1 MSETKLGAGKTAT
14 KTPSPLSRT
23 QVPAWAF
30 LAFVVVFIIYGS
42 LFPFDFRSPPESF
55 DKLLERHNPFGNA
68 ADAIDNLLLFVPLGF
83 ALHFSLHRSR
93 DRLIA
98 SVLAILSLGLGL
110 QLLQLFLP
118 SRTASLADVIWN
130 SVGLAVGL
138 LIASLA
144 RQWLIHRF
152 ATLTTK
158 SPYALLLVLLWFFY
172 ETFPFTP
179 TLDYGLLRAHVKT
192 FIIAPP
198 FEIARFVQHL
208 LAAILCGI
216 ALQRSGIFKR
226 SGRATALLGSS
237 AVLLE
242 IFVAYGSLRR
252 ETLIGICAG
261 LAIGHLLANNRNRP
275 TRFALATVA
284 ASAYLMTV
292 FTPYRGQVA
301 DASFTLTPFSSF
313 LWHNVTRDLP
323 PLAFESLAIGAL
335 LWAGF
340 FNPGKTSRPPVPW
353 ISFVFLAIVILEVI
367 RVFVV
372 GLHGDT
378 TTILITVVLGTFA
391 VTLRDANP
399 DSADHQPE
407 PSSKPRPSTP
417 LADKPFR
424 PAVAAHALSIA
435 LLAVLIQTTAFLP
448 GTPYNVRELLPSGL
462 DGIIAAT
469 CLAVA
474 IYLGANSPF
483 MLFNGEPRQ
492 RLVLFPLLLPLQ
504 GIIIWAMLRIG
515 VPLESIHDI
524 VGAPVLGWPWEWEL
538 LLRFLTLHQAIAMQ
552 MFGAVLLV
560 ATFQRPAQ
568 IAGFMYWLIASL
580 LLSWPLHLVIV
591 EWAATDNLTELMR
604 DGGSF
609 FASSLLAAGILLAFL
624 GGTALGAAL
633 VDPARR
639 GWLLLLALL
648 SAPLAASCF
657 LLGLEPVLVKYGKV
671 FSAAQ
676 FLLSPDREHYLS
688 HSTLLIRYIL
698 VHALVMAAI
707 AIIQLR
713 AWRTLTPET
722 AKQKGTR
729 SRRWQDG
736 TIPPK

>member
-1 MSETKLGAGKTAT
+1 MSETKVGAGGTAT
-14 KTPSPLSRT
+14 TPSSLSRT
-23 QVPAWAF
+23 QAPAWAF
-30 LAFVVVFIIYGS
+30 LVFVVVFIIYGS
-42 LFPFDFRSPPESF
+42 LFPFDFRSPPEPF

-83 ALHFSLHRSR
+83 ALQFSLHRSR

-110 QLLQLFLP
+110 QLLQLYLP

-130 SVGLAVGL
+130 SVGLAAGL
-138 LIASLA
+138 LTASLA

-192 FIIAPP
+192 FIVAPP

-226 SGRATALLGSS
+226 SGWATALLGSS

-261 LAIGHLLANNRNRP
+261 LAIGHLLANSRNRP
-275 TRFALATVA
+275 TRFALPTVA

-323 PLAFESLAIGAL
+323 PLAFEALAIGAL
-335 LWAGF
+335 LWAGSISL
-340 FNPGKTSRPPVPW
+340 GKTTRPPILW
-353 ISFVFLAIVILEVI
+353 ISFVFLVIVILEVI
-367 RVFVV
+367 RVYVV

-378 TTILITVVLGTFA
+378 TTILITAALGTFA
-391 VTLRDANP
+391 ATLRDANTSSP
-399 DSADHQPE
+399 KASSDPPQSLSLPAIPCRSAR
-407 PSSKPRPSTP
+407 KTP
-417 LADKPFR
+417 AF
-424 PAVAAHALSIA
+424 SIA
-435 LLAVLIQTTAFLP
+435 LLAVLIQTTVFLP
-448 GTPYNVRELLPSGL
+448 GIPYNVRELIPSGL
-462 DGIIAAT
+462 DGIIAAL

-474 IYLGANSPF
+474 LYLSTNSAF
-483 MLFNGEPRQ
+483 MLFDGESRQ

-504 GIIIWAMLRIG
+504 GIIIWSMLRIG
-515 VPLESIHDI
+515 VPVESIHDI

-538 LLRFLTLHQAIAMQ
+538 LLRFLALHQAIAMQ

-560 ATFQRPAQ
+560 ATLQRPAQ
-568 IAGFMYWLIASL
+568 FAGFVYWLVVSL
-580 LLSWPLHLVIV
+580 LLSWPLHLIIV
-591 EWAATDNLTELMR
+591 EWAVTDNITELMR

-698 VHALVMAAI
+698 VHALVTAAI

-722 AKQKGTR
+722 ATQKGTR
-729 SRRWQDG
+729 SRR
-736 TIPPK
+736 